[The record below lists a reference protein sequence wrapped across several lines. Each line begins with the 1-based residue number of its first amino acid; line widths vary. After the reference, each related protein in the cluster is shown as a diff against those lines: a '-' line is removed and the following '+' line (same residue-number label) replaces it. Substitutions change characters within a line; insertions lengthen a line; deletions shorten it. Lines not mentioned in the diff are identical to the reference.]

1 MVIMFYRFATWNMKQ
16 KTCYIEVQRLDT
28 FENSALKK
36 IFLKKRREEVC
47 NKNIEKA
54 SD

>member
-1 MVIMFYRFATWNMKQ
+1 MVILVHRFSTWNMKQ
-16 KTCYIEVQRLDT
+16 KTCYVEVQRLDA

-36 IFLKKRREEVC
+36 IFGKKREEVY
-47 NKNIEKA
+47 NRNTEKA

>member
-1 MVIMFYRFATWNMKQ
+1 MVILVYRFATWKIKQ
-16 KTCYIEVQRLDT
+16 KTCYIEVQRLDA

-36 IFLKKRREEVC
+36 IFKKKRRDKVC
-47 NKNIEKA
+47 NKNTEKA